1 MSSIGQIRRNQISS
15 YANSVSYTLGTI
27 SNTVQI
33 GSSTTKF
40 TDPCI
45 YSSVT
50 AENSYYLRFKI
61 KQRTDGVQ
69 DFTIVLSSED
79 TDTGNVTEQT
89 VKSFSVPNGI
99 EETVFELIFT
109 PNAVYNRIELEL
121 QRETTDYKTEARLMD
136 VEILAFQSINNIIS
150 TYLQSKF
157 DGLKNLKKVGIQ
169 GPPGLLFTLN
179 GEEMRIGRTGLY
191 ELYNENVTIT
201 YLGFVI
207 KESNLVP
214 DGKDFFILDF
224 KY

>member
-15 YANSVSYTLGTI
+15 YTNSVSYTLGTI
-27 SNTVQI
+27 SNTVKI